1 MEKCVFKSLK
11 VHFKI
16 GVFFIVVF
24 KRFFK
29 IYILDTSLFQTCD
42 LQIFPPANCV
52 FIFLIVFL
60 KVVRL
65 SFYSDED

>member
-16 GVFFIVVF
+16 FFFIVVF

-29 IYILDTSLFQTCD
+29 IYILDTSLFQICD
-42 LQIFPPANCV
+42 LQIFPPANCL

-60 KVVRL
+60 KAVRF
-65 SFYSDED
+65 SFYSDEN